1 MKGDSAMLINGLP
14 PFVPVFEP
22 TVKSEQP
29 GFDPAREALKATQ
42 QGNVPGGFSANGPD
56 PRDVKAATSSE
67 RSRERGKDKDKKKKR
82 EKNGEDVVELS
93 SYCRGRG
100 GR

>member
-1 MKGDSAMLINGLP
+1 MQINGLP

-29 GFDPAREALKATQ
+29 GFDPSREALKASQ
-42 QGNVPGGFSANGPD
+42 QGNVPGGFSANALD
-56 PRDVKAATSSE
+56 PRDIKAATKSESSKE
-67 RSRERGKDKDKKKKR
+67 RSKDKDKDKKDKQDKS
-82 EKNGEDVVELS
+82 GGDFVELS
-93 SYCRGRG
+93 SFARARG